1 MPQKTEKERIGILET
16 RLGDHERRIRVQE
29 NKNDNLQEIATY
41 VRLQVKHNEKQDK
54 QLERITEVMNGI
66 HINLAGLN
74 KDVKEV
80 KDDVGSVK
88 GEVKHVSGRVDEIEE
103 KRVKGLE
110 GFKGSTVKFYLG
122 IASAVLI
129 AVILTWLNLK

>member
-1 MPQKTEKERIGILET
+1 MTEKTERERIGILEAKVE
-16 RLGDHERRIRVQE
+16 DHERRIRIQE
-29 NKNDNLQEIATY
+29 NKNDNLSEIAAY

-88 GEVKHVSGRVDEIEE
+88 GEVKHVIGRVDEIEE
-103 KRVKGLE
+103 KRVEGLE
-110 GFKGSTVKFYLG
+110 GFKGSTVKFYVG
-122 IASAVLI
+122 IASAVLVAI
-129 AVILTWLNLK
+129 ILTWLNLK